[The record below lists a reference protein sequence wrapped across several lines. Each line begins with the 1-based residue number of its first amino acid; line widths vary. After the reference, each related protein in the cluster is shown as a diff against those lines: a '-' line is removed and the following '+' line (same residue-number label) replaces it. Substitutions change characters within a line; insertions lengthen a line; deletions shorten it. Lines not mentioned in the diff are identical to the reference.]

1 MPRVHIKPIDT
12 SNIKLDVTYAYNV
25 EKAIWR
31 DFNLNDGKSPT
42 DRQNRVTMSNF
53 ALQVNVP
60 GIEEGSYDITLIGT
74 GVGMHDPIFTRDVL
88 GAKSNQLMRS
98 LQPKLVNRVILPSLH
113 FLHAGNLISYNNRG
127 DAEPICPNAEFIIP
141 RTEWETAMGSHP
153 FHQAAFREIR
163 ADLKMLEKL
172 GAEITLVD
180 DDVADVGPGIKME
193 RCGGVTP
200 ANSTVIISCGSE
212 KIMVS
217 PLLFPTPF
225 HIDPSVQFGFSQN
238 PLLAYDQKTRLLEK
252 AESER
257 LSLFFPMDPQRRA
270 VYIDRDH
277 TGNFIGTECDIL
289 SQLDPLLR

>member
-31 DFNLNDGKSPT
+31 NFNLNDGKSPT

-53 ALQVNVP
+53 AVQVNVP
-60 GIEEGSYDITLIGT
+60 SIEEGSYDITLIGT

-127 DAEPICPNAEFIIP
+127 DAEPICPNADFIIP

-172 GAEITLVD
+172 GAEITLVV

-270 VYIDRDH
+270 VYIDRDR
-277 TGNFIGTECDIL
+277 TGSFIGTECDIL

>member
-31 DFNLNDGKSPT
+31 EFNLNDGKSPT

-53 ALQVNVP
+53 AVQVNVP

-127 DAEPICPNAEFIIP
+127 DAEPICPNAEFIVP

-163 ADLKMLEKL
+163 ADLKMLVKL
-172 GAEITLVD
+172 GAQITLVD

-252 AESER
+252 AERER

-270 VYIDRDH
+270 VYIDRDR
-277 TGNFIGTECDIL
+277 TGRFIGTECDIL

>member
-53 ALQVNVP
+53 AVQVNVP

>member
-270 VYIDRDH
+270 VYIDRDR
-277 TGNFIGTECDIL
+277 TGSFIGTECDIL

>member
-31 DFNLNDGKSPT
+31 NFNLNDGKSPT

-53 ALQVNVP
+53 AVQVNVP

-127 DAEPICPNAEFIIP
+127 DAEPICPNADFIIP

-172 GAEITLVD
+172 AAEITLVD

-270 VYIDRDH
+270 VYIDRDR
-277 TGNFIGTECDIL
+277 TGSFIGTECDIL

>member
-53 ALQVNVP
+53 AVQVNVP
-60 GIEEGSYDITLIGT
+60 GIEEDSYDITLIGT

-153 FHQAAFREIR
+153 FHQAAFREVR

-172 GAEITLVD
+172 AAEITLVD

-238 PLLAYDQKTRLLEK
+238 PLLAFDQKTRLLEK
-252 AESER
+252 AERER

-270 VYIDRDH
+270 VYIDRDR
-277 TGNFIGTECDIL
+277 TGSFIGTECDIL

>member
-1 MPRVHIKPIDT
+1 MPRVQVKPIDT

-25 EKAIWR
+25 EKSLWR

-42 DRQNRVTMSNF
+42 DRQNRVTLSNF

-60 GIEEGSYDITLIGT
+60 TFEDGEYDISLVGT

-127 DAEPICPNAEFIIP
+127 DAEPICPNAEFIVP
-141 RTEWETAMGSHP
+141 RLEWETAMGSHP
-153 FHQAAFREIR
+153 FHQTAYREIR
-163 ADLKMLEKL
+163 TDLKMLEKL
-172 GAEITLVD
+172 EAKITLVD
-180 DDVADVGPGIKME
+180 DDVTEVGPGIQME
-193 RCGGVTP
+193 LCGGVTP
-200 ANSTVIISCGSE
+200 ANSTIIVACGSE
-212 KIMVS
+212 KLMVS

-225 HIDPSVQFGFSQN
+225 HIDPNVQFGFGMN
-238 PLLAYDQKTRLLEK
+238 PLQAYDEKTRLLEK

-257 LSLFFPMDPQRRA
+257 LCLFFPMDPQRRA
-270 VYIDRDH
+270 VYVDRDRQ
-277 TGNFIGTECDIL
+277 GGFIGTECDIL
-289 SQLDPLLR
+289 SQLDPLLS

>member
-53 ALQVNVP
+53 AVQVNVP

-127 DAEPICPNAEFIIP
+127 DAEPICPNADFIIP

-153 FHQAAFREIR
+153 FHQAAFREVR

-172 GAEITLVD
+172 AAEITLVD

-270 VYIDRDH
+270 VYIDRDR
-277 TGNFIGTECDIL
+277 TGSFIGTECDIL

>member
-12 SNIKLDVTYAYNV
+12 SNIKLDVTLAFNV
-25 EKAIWR
+25 EKSIWR
-31 DFNLNDGKSPT
+31 GFILNDGKSPT
-42 DRQNRVTMSNF
+42 DRQNRVTMSNY
-53 ALQVNVP
+53 AVQVNVP

-74 GVGMHDPIFTRDVL
+74 GVGMHDPIFTREIL

-98 LQPKLVNRVILPSLH
+98 IQPKLVDRVILPSLH

-225 HIDPSVQFGFSQN
+225 HIDPGVQFGFSQN
-238 PLLAYDQKTRLLEK
+238 PLLAYDQKIRLLEK
-252 AESER
+252 AEQER
-257 LSLFFPMDPQRRA
+257 LCLFFPMDPQRRA
-270 VYIDRDH
+270 VYIDRDR
-277 TGNFIGTECDIL
+277 TGSFIGTECDIL

>member
-53 ALQVNVP
+53 AVQVNVP

-74 GVGMHDPIFTRDVL
+74 GVGMHDPIFTRDAL

-252 AESER
+252 AERER

-270 VYIDRDH
+270 VYIDRDR
-277 TGNFIGTECDIL
+277 TGSFIGTECDIL

>member
-53 ALQVNVP
+53 AVQVNVP

-172 GAEITLVD
+172 GAEITLVV

-270 VYIDRDH
+270 VYIDRDR
-277 TGNFIGTECDIL
+277 TGSFIGTECDIL